1 MKRAS
6 FGLFV
11 AAVAAYAL
19 PAFAQAP
26 APAAP
31 AGLQLTADKVLS
43 DPAGAFV
50 TVRVKN
56 AGSAVVSQIDIGCQ
70 FLAKGKVV
78 GSSTT
83 TLYASVPGVT
93 GIGQVRLMGAT
104 NATDARCG
112 ILKAN

>member
-1 MKRAS
+1 MKRAA
-6 FGLFV
+6 FGLF
-11 AAVAAYAL
+11 AVAMAAFAL

-26 APAAP
+26 TP
-31 AGLQLTADKVLS
+31 AGLQLTADNVVT

-50 TVRVKN
+50 NVRVKN
-56 AGSAVVSQIDIGCQ
+56 AGTTVISQIDVGCQ

-78 GSSTT
+78 GNSTT

-104 NATDARCG
+104 GATDARCG

>member
-6 FGLFV
+6 FGIF
-11 AAVAAYAL
+11 AAAIAAYAF
-19 PAFAQAP
+19 PACAQAP

-31 AGLQLTADKVLS
+31 AGLQLSADSVVT

-50 TVRVKN
+50 NVRVKN
-56 AGSAVVSQIDIGCQ
+56 VGSTVVSQIDIGCQ

-78 GSSTT
+78 GTSTT

-104 NATDARCG
+104 GATDARCG
-112 ILKAN
+112 IVKAN

>member
-1 MKRAS
+1 MKQIA
-6 FGLFV
+6 FGLF
-11 AAVAAYAL
+11 AVAASAL
-19 PAFAQAP
+19 PACAQAP
-26 APAAP
+26 TPPAP
-31 AGLQLTADKVLS
+31 AGLQLAADSVVT

-50 TVRVKN
+50 NVRVKN
-56 AGSAVVSQIDIGCQ
+56 VGTSVISQIDVGCQ
-70 FLAKGKVV
+70 FLAKGKLV
-78 GSSTT
+78 GTSTT

>member
-6 FGLFV
+6 FGVL
-11 AAVAAYAL
+11 AAVMAAYAV
-19 PAFAQAP
+19 PASAQAP

-31 AGLQLTADKVLS
+31 AGLQLAADSVVT

-50 TVRVKN
+50 NVRVKN
-56 AGSAVVSQIDIGCQ
+56 VGSTVVSQIDIGCQ

-78 GSSTT
+78 GTSST

-104 NATDARCG
+104 GATDARCG
-112 ILKAN
+112 IIKAN